1 MILRLALERFCG
13 LVRLSAHSRSRHPL
27 PAARCQMPLSEA
39 ELARHDAL
47 ARAFVRHLRAL
58 LSREVFEEI
67 ELQPTEG
74 KPVLVVRVPAAS
86 STVGDLLVYS
96 DGTEL
101 TSFVGDHSHEHW
113 GAYLFGK
120 PGDPAACDKAAVAV
134 AEWVRQLLADR
145 VVVWSRRAEDRRI
158 LAGGTQAIADSADV
172 QFGLGRLL
180 ATEAWLWSGR
190 RVPIRRGGHR
200 A

>member
-1 MILRLALERFCG
+1 M
-13 LVRLSAHSRSRHPL
+13 RLSD
-27 PAARCQMPLSEA
+27 A

-47 ARAFVRHLRAL
+47 ARAFVRQLRPV
-58 LSREVFEEI
+58 LSREAFEEV
-67 ELQPTEG
+67 ELRPTEG

-86 STVGDLLVYS
+86 PAVGDLLVYS

-101 TSFVGDHSHEHW
+101 TTFVGDHTHEHW

-120 PGDPAACDKAAVAV
+120 TDDPSAIGKAAAAV
-134 AEWVRQLLADR
+134 AEWVRELLADR
-145 VVVWSRRAEDRRI
+145 VVVWSRRAEDRRV
-158 LAGGTQAIADSADV
+158 LAGGARAVADGAGA

-180 ATEAWLWSGR
+180 ATEAWLWSGQP
-190 RVPIRRGGHR
+190 VPIRRRGPS

>member
-1 MILRLALERFCG
+1 MND
-13 LVRLSAHSRSRHPL
+13 SADSLGFQLIRGVTTLCPL
-27 PAARCQMPLSEA
+27 PSALCQMRLSEA
-39 ELARHDAL
+39 ELARHDVL
-47 ARAFVRHLRAL
+47 ARALVRHLRGL
-58 LSREVFEEI
+58 LSRELFEEI

-101 TSFVGDHSHEHW
+101 TSFVGDHTHEHW

-120 PGDPAACDKAAVAV
+120 PEDPAAIDKAAA
-134 AEWVRQLLADR
+134 ASARWVHELLADR
-145 VVVWSRRAEDRRI
+145 VVVWSRRADDGRV
-158 LAGGTQAIADSADV
+158 LAGGTQATADGV
-172 QFGLGRLL
+172 NPQLGLGRLL

-190 RVPIRRGGHR
+190 AVPIRRGTR
-200 A
+200 PA